1 MAMRAQITRINRSAE
16 RETLMNVILLRV
28 GIDTGSGGILGP
40 VFADNTFEFIPMS
53 DGLGA
58 DSRTYGNT
66 AGRYGQLLAEY
77 FPVGQRRQRAQ
88 AQPMH
93 VDPEFTTYTYG
104 DPTRPKARL
113 RELQPGD
120 LLVFYAG
127 LTGYGCNYPPALYIV
142 GYFEVEI
149 AGLATQFSQDTIA
162 RLFAANFHV
171 MHPHTFATQR
181 DHLVLVKGA
190 PTSSLLD
197 RAVKISEVGTDKA
210 GKPLYVLSHEMRAI
224 FGDFDGKVAI
234 QRSPPRRVAP
244 QHVARAAAFVRSL

>member
-1 MAMRAQITRINRSAE
+1 
-16 RETLMNVILLRV
+16 MNVVLLRV

-40 VFADNTFEFIPMS
+40 VFADNSFEFIS
-53 DGLGA
+53 IRDGLHV

-66 AGRYGQLLAEY
+66 VGRHGQLLAEY

-88 AQPMH
+88 MQPMH
-93 VDPEFTTYTYG
+93 VDPEFITYTYG

-127 LTGYGCNYPPALYIV
+127 LRGWGHDCDYPPALYIV
-142 GYFEVEI
+142 GYFEVEA
-149 AGLATQFSQDTIA
+149 AGLATRFSPDTIT

-171 MHPHTFATQR
+171 MHPRIFAAQR

-190 PTSSLLD
+190 PASRLLD
-197 RAVKISEVGTDKA
+197 RAVKISELGKDKT
-210 GKPLYVLSHEMRAI
+210 GKPLHVLSREMRAI
-224 FGDFDGKVAI
+224 FGDFSGKVAI
-234 QRSPPRRVAP
+234 QRSPPRWVAP
-244 QHVARAAAFVRSL
+244 QYVARAAAFVRSL